1 MCVPLFS
8 LLKLAVFSRF
18 SLNFLCCRCHIADKS
33 ITQLPV
39 NHDDYKNL
47 GILLFY
53 FFGAGA
59 YFNKIELINLLAG
72 NKRLCSQDIEK
83 IRGEDSWT
91 G

>member
-33 ITQLPV
+33 I
-39 NHDDYKNL
+39 
-47 GILLFY
+47 LLFY

-59 YFNKIELINLLAG
+59 YLNEIELINLLAG